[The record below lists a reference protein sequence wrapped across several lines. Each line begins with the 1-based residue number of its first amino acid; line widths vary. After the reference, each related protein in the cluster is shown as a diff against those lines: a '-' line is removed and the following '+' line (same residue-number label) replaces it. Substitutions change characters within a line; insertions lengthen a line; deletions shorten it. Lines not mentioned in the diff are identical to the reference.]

1 MSGIKQLLR
10 PSICSRI
17 DGLLSGLVTAIIEP
31 PSCGKFEMWQAEQN
45 LTLLDTNILSSPR
58 PCDLCF
64 FRSTTTTLHIR
75 SCSLVFFQFA
85 ELSNTKYLD
94 AMYLAWGWEKV
105 LRIHSC
111 PLKVEYNIG
120 NGQLSDVTWSAH
132 VMGRYL
138 ANAIVSDKSK

>member
-10 PSICSRI
+10 PSICSKI

-58 PCDLCF
+58 PCVTSVSLDTQALE
-64 FRSTTTTLHIR
+64 LDIR

-85 ELSNTKYLD
+85 ELSNTKYPD
-94 AMYLAWGWEKV
+94 AMYLAWSMGVGKTYCA
-105 LRIHSC
+105 S
-111 PLKVEYNIG
+111 
-120 NGQLSDVTWSAH
+120 TH
-132 VMGRYL
+132 VR
-138 ANAIVSDKSK
+138 SK

>member
-10 PSICSRI
+10 PSICSKI

-45 LTLLDTNILSSPR
+45 LTLLDTNILSSTKL
-58 PCDLCF
+58 CDLCF

-85 ELSNTKYLD
+85 ELSNTKYPD
-94 AMYLAWGWEKV
+94 AMYLAWSMGVGKTYCASTSRPV
-105 LRIHSC
+105 GRDKYLVFNQH
-111 PLKVEYNIG
+111 
-120 NGQLSDVTWSAH
+120 QLSSHRAH
-132 VMGRYL
+132 
-138 ANAIVSDKSK
+138 AH